1 MLKSKTFVVYTENK
15 EEFDSVGYN
24 VLREKILEKVNE
36 DLGSLKIINVIEEKW
51 VSEIRPRQ
59 DNSSTWFDRRYLRL
73 IVYYLE

>member
-1 MLKSKTFVVYTENK
+1 MLKSKTFVIYTENK

-36 DLGSLKIINVIEEKW
+36 DLGSLKIMSVIEEKW